1 MPCNSYNALWK
12 EEKLIAEDQ
21 ILLIFDSL
29 NILSRTSGG
38 SE

>member
-1 MPCNSYNALWK
+1 MPYNSYNVLWK

-38 SE
+38 FE